1 MKKVIAIALVG
12 MIGLSSGA
20 FALGNNFVAF
30 QNIQTSS
37 VTTGQ

>member
-20 FALGNNFVAF
+20 FALGNNFVAY
-30 QNIQTSS
+30 QTLQTSS
-37 VTTGQ
+37 MQVSQ